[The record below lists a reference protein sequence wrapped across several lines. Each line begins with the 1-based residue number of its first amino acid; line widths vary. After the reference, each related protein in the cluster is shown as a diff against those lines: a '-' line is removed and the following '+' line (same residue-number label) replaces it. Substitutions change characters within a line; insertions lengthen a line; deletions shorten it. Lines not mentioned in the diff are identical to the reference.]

1 MKFLKTI
8 IFSFTL
14 LFSVQALADLMCV
27 ITPAHGFKARAD
39 IAENW
44 ESSWV

>member
-1 MKFLKTI
+1 MKFLKTL

-27 ITPAHGFKARAD
+27 ITPAHDNPFFKAEAGGR
-39 IAENW
+39 
-44 ESSWV
+44 